1 MTGEECILSQ
11 ITDERKRPQYKWD
24 CHLPNS
30 TAEEMATVLAARNMN
45 CDQNDKESMF
55 KSKTPPHIKSCLI
68 SYRFNFRVQN
78 LVSVKKIDI
87 TCNLTIII
95 LSNTKQYSQTTIC
108 SLYMYFSFMESSKMI
123 DLAVILVIK
132 DKYDIND
139 KFINTV
145 LIERFFWHPLYAL

>member
-24 CHLPNS
+24 CHLQHTKFHSWGNGNCP
-30 TAEEMATVLAARNMN
+30 VRNMN

-108 SLYMYFSFMESSKMI
+108 SLYMYFLSWNQAKW
-123 DLAVILVIK
+123 LILLS
-132 DKYDIND
+132 Y
-139 KFINTV
+139 
-145 LIERFFWHPLYAL
+145 